1 MKGDLAGQVVLITG
15 AGGGLGRAIAQALAA
30 QGATLALNDVDPA
43 AAAAVAT
50 EVGGLALPA
59 DVTQGAAVEAMV
71 RLLLEHQACPEL
83 SGRDPLRA
91 DARQSEASGRG
102 RSRRGRLDGL
112 VHSVGVPFPL
122 KPLPEI
128 DDAEWQRTLALYL
141 TSTFLIVR
149 AVLPAMLRQG
159 HGRIVTI
166 GSVCGLTGC
175 AGAAAYSAAKAGI
188 IGLSK
193 ALAREAA
200 PRGITVNVV
209 APGFIETDFLS
220 QVSPAVRERLIA
232 ATPLG
237 RLGRPAEVASLV
249 CCLLS
254 AEAGFITGQVLSPNG
269 GYLI

>member
-1 MKGDLAGQVVLITG
+1 MEGDLAGQVILITG

-43 AAAAVAT
+43 AAAAVAA
-50 EVGGLALPA
+50 EVEGLALPA
-59 DVTQGAAVEAMV
+59 DVTQGADVEAMV
-71 RLLLEHQACPEL
+71 RLLLERL
-83 SGRDPLRA
+83 
-91 DARQSEASGRG
+91 
-102 RSRRGRLDGL
+102 GRLDGL
-112 VHSVGVPFPL
+112 IHSVGVPFAL

-128 DDAEWQRTLALYL
+128 DEAEWQHTLALYL
-141 TSTFLIVR
+141 TSTFFVVR
-149 AVLPAMLRQG
+149 AVLPTMLRQG

-175 AGAAAYSAAKAGI
+175 AGGAAYSAAKAGI

-193 ALAREAA
+193 ALAREVA

-220 QVSPAVRERLIA
+220 QVSPTVRERLIA